1 MNSGPGIAVGPSASE
16 LAESQA
22 MAVELL
28 DSIAGMIFAVL
39 DTSIAPAP
47 ESLMLAAARVFES
60 LSSRVL
66 PAPGN
71 EDGILVCLTELSSQ
85 TMALVSGVS
94 EIGRSLPVHVQERLH
109 GAAVRSILLLA
120 APSAGF
126 LQGTDVAQ
134 DENRIAALGQI
145 VGPLCARLV
154 EAQQMAETSAG
165 ALDAG
170 VLRQVGQCGSLLSV
184 VVRSVRNASSDVKV
198 RVWESVHA
206 GMEPAIALVGALL
219 SGPSPGGAAAARSA
233 SCSLLGLVH
242 CSVDALRRQMGIE
255 RISQTVKYVL
265 DLFESFLAADRDG
278 PAAGRRTLLV
288 RKLMTLLCL
297 VVSEPTKAFQALLPD
312 ILSLSVDQI
321 VPLALSTSQAAPAGA
336 AGGGGA
342 AESTAEHLVDPSM
355 AEQVLR
361 IFQESLT
368 QHTAYFVSTQ
378 RTDDGISRDV
388 ASPQAA
394 GHLAAIL
401 ALCLRIVSLPTAP
414 PRLVRAAVECL
425 ADSQRRHH
433 VFDLQVLR
441 ESVLVHSDGMGGG
454 TGLSTAM
461 VVEALLHT
469 LTEDN
474 HAICRED
481 ISTLI
486 YQIAASDGSGFFA
499 QILPQ
504 CLMGGGGI
512 WEGAAQGLTD
522 DQRTNLHASFAGAGM
537 DTPSFMAGLT
547 HFIADTR
554 YHLSVNQACTTSLA
568 IS

>member
-1 MNSGPGIAVGPSASE
+1 
-16 LAESQA
+16 
-22 MAVELL
+22 
-28 DSIAGMIFAVL
+28 
-39 DTSIAPAP
+39 
-47 ESLMLAAARVFES
+47 
-60 LSSRVL
+60 
-66 PAPGN
+66 
-71 EDGILVCLTELSSQ
+71 
-85 TMALVSGVS
+85 
-94 EIGRSLPVHVQERLH
+94 
-109 GAAVRSILLLA
+109 
-120 APSAGF
+120 
-126 LQGTDVAQ
+126 
-134 DENRIAALGQI
+134 
-145 VGPLCARLV
+145 
-154 EAQQMAETSAG
+154 MAETSAG